1 MLNGDGGGGGAAV
14 RTHFVRS
21 RDKIER
27 ACGFGVEL
35 VFLLPSL
42 VDAGSPAQPITTNCS
57 K

>member
-1 MLNGDGGGGGAAV
+1 MLNGDGGGGAAAV